1 MPITEEQYE
10 KLQQE
15 KEEAVNSLQEK
26 YNVEMYELQNKL
38 GEELKFQK
46 VNEKEVMGLFIV

>member
-1 MPITEEQYE
+1 MLITEEQYE

-46 VNEKEVMGLFIV
+46 VNEEEVTGLFIM